1 MYLLRSMFQSRI
13 VRINRRCQ
21 LILAFYLAHS
31 TLLFSGV
38 GGVIAVVSPQV
49 TQDNRPILW
58 QNLDS
63 DEPLVEVSYFAAAR
77 YNFIGLVNGGDSSR
91 VYAGLNTA
99 GFALALSFPTFAD
112 EDTLAED
119 AAQFAKKALGECG
132 KVDDFIRF
140 FADSGKKFVA
150 GTSFAC
156 MDAYNG
162 SLMIEANGTQFP
174 AYDPFKSPDGFIVRA
189 NFNLSQPHYADE
201 MYWRYHRARELF
213 SRATRDAGLSYKY
226 VITNVARDLAGIE
239 PLPAIK
245 PVSGAGRLEEPQRIS
260 CRSGINNHRTV
271 SCVVIHGVRPQEKPE
286 LSTFWVTLGEP
297 LCGVAVPL
305 WPVAGTIPKEC
316 RGPKS
321 VLNLLIR
328 DNERFVY
335 DSKSPDLLNTQ
346 ALADKQRGL
355 LPYLIRLENDL
366 FQNTDRLL
374 DRWRSQVEYSED
386 LTKYQKK
393 AAADLGRK
401 ILY

>member
-1 MYLLRSMFQSRI
+1 MNVM
-13 VRINRRCQ
+13 NRQLFCILFS
-21 LILAFYLAHS
+21 LILPP
-31 TLLFSGV
+31 LLYSGV
-38 GGVIAVVSPQV
+38 SGIIAVVSPQV
-49 TQDNRPILW
+49 AHDGRPILW

-77 YNFIGLVNGGDSSR
+77 YHFIGLVNGGDSSR
-91 VYAGLNTA
+91 VYTGLNTA
-99 GFALALSFPTFAD
+99 GFALALSLPAFAE
-112 EDTLAED
+112 EDTLAVD

-132 KVDDFIRF
+132 KVEDFVRF
-140 FADSGKKFVA
+140 FADSGKTFVA

-174 AYDPFKSPDGFIVRA
+174 AYDPFKSPDGFVVRA

-213 SRATRDAGLSYKY
+213 SRATRDAGLSYNY
-226 VITNVARDLAGIE
+226 VIATIARDLAGID
-239 PLPAIK
+239 PLPVLK
-245 PVSGAGRLEEPQRIS
+245 PVSAGNRLSEPQRIS
-260 CRSGINNHRTV
+260 CRTGINNHRTV

-286 LSTFWVTLGEP
+286 LATFWVTLGEP

-305 WPVAGTIPKEC
+305 WPIAGTIPKEC

-321 VLNLLIR
+321 ALNVLIR
-328 DNERFVY
+328 DNERYVY
-335 DSKSPDLLNTQ
+335 DSKSPDLLNTR

-366 FQNTDRLL
+366 FQNTDGQL

-401 ILY
+401 IRY